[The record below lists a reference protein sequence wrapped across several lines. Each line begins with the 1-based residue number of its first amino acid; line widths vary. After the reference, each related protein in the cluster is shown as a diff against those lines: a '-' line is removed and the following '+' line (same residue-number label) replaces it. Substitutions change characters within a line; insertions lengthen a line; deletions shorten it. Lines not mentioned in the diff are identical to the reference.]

1 MTLKLDMSKAYDKV
15 KWVCLEKIMTKLG
28 FAEKWKNL
36 KIRYDPLSPYL
47 FLLCA
52 KALSALIE
60 KVVDNERDGG
70 FKYLQKWTQNL
81 TPFLCK

>member
-36 KIRYDPLSPYL
+36 KMRCVSSVSYAVKIN
-47 FLLCA
+47 
-52 KALSALIE
+52 E
-60 KVVDNERDGG
+60 KPKGHIIPTRG
-70 FKYLQKWTQNL
+70 LR
-81 TPFLCK
+81 